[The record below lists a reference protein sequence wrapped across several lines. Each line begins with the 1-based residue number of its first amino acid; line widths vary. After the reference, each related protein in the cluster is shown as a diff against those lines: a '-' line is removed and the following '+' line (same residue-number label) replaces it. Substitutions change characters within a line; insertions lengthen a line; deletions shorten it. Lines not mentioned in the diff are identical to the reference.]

1 MPGGNNNMKTKSTSV
16 AKNKHKKHKKHNNH
30 NNHNNDNFTHP
41 TQGQPSKT
49 LSSSPN
55 YIPIQLQ
62 QLLVNIFKSTFST
75 NFNGHLGAVIQE
87 VKQKLFHRDFQT
99 AFGIEATREA
109 YAIRWSPGRALLY
122 LDIFSNRPE
131 LSTSLLACLGAQRR
145 VSENSSK
152 CDENLIS
159 VGLAAAPVETIFR
172 QQRSEKNV
180 QIVCIGG
187 GAGAELV
194 ALAGYLHLVT
204 SSVRTDHFSG
214 NDEKSSP
221 GKVKITAVDIAD
233 WSSIVNKLYS
243 SLTTNPS
250 LPKYPSVSAQ
260 ALNMQL
266 VDRDAYEVRF
276 LQQDV
281 LKTGREQ
288 MQALLKDTTMVTL
301 MFTLNELY
309 STSMNDTTNMLLLMT
324 SVLKVGS
331 LLLVVDS
338 PGSYSTVNI
347 GKVSTKDDSTPQKKY
362 PMQWLLDHT
371 LLEAA
376 TVEREQGKL
385 QEKQWEKLYSHDS
398 TWLRLP
404 AELTYP
410 IALEDMRYQIHLY
423 RRS

>member
-1 MPGGNNNMKTKSTSV
+1 MPGGNNNINTNINLDTKKTKPKSV
-16 AKNKHKKHKKHNNH
+16 AKNKQNKHN
-30 NNHNNDNFTHP
+30 FTP
-41 TQGQPSKT
+41 SSQGQPSKT
-49 LSSSPN
+49 LSLCPN
-55 YIPIQLQ
+55 SNNIPIQLQ
-62 QLLVNIFKSTFST
+62 QLLVNIFKTTFST

-87 VKQKLFHRDFQT
+87 VKQSLFHRDFQT
-99 AFGIEATREA
+99 AFGREATREA

-122 LDIFSNRPE
+122 LDVFGNRPE
-131 LSTSLLACLGAQRR
+131 LSTSLLTCLDAKRR
-145 VSENSSK
+145 VSEHSSE
-152 CDENLIS
+152 CGEDLIS
-159 VGLAAAPVETIFR
+159 VGLAAAPVETISR
-172 QQRSEKNV
+172 QLRSEKNV

-194 ALAGYLHLVT
+194 ALAGYLHFVN
-204 SSVRTDHFSG
+204 SSARTDPLSG
-214 NDEKSSP
+214 NDEKSRP
-221 GKVKITAVDIAD
+221 GKVNVTAIDIAD
-233 WSSIVNKLYS
+233 WSSIVNKLCS
-243 SLTTNPS
+243 SLTTNPP
-250 LPKYPSVSAQ
+250 LPKYTSVSAQ

-276 LQQDV
+276 LKQDV
-281 LKTGREQ
+281 LKIGREQ
-288 MQALLKDTTMVTL
+288 MQALLADTTMVTL

-309 STSMNDTTNMLLLMT
+309 STSMSATTNMLLLMT
-324 SVLKVGS
+324 SILKVGS

-347 GKVSTKDDSTPQKKY
+347 GKVSAKDDSTPQKKY